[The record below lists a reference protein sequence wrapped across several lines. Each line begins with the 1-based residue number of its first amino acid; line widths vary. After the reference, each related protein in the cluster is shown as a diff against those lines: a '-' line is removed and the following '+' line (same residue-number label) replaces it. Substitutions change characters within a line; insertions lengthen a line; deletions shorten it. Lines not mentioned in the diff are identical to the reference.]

1 MIRQLIYWVLLLF
14 VCMGAHAQ
22 FRVTAHQEGWDRI
35 PPQAQK
41 DGFWFQQS
49 VLANMDDDTAMEEV
63 MLFGRDNG
71 HYPTFDLFKFYYVI
85 VDNYTREIQYISDE
99 IYVTD
104 KYTLTVE
111 DRNND
116 GISELYIIISRMGSL
131 RLMSEDIIC
140 EPPVA
145 TTVSNGAP
153 RVKNLTPNNHEKVY
167 LFYSAYLLRL
177 ISLNLLR
184 PEKGDKND
192 DDRRARWQSLLARCL
207 RGHEADLREQWNV

>member
-1 MIRQLIYWVLLLF
+1 MIRRLIYWVLLLF

-49 VLANMDDDTAMEEV
+49 VLANMDDDAAMEEV

-85 VDNYTREIQYISDE
+85 VDNYTKEIQYISDE

-104 KYTLTVE
+104 KYALTVE
-111 DRNND
+111 DRNK
-116 GISELYIIISRMGSL
+116 
-131 RLMSEDIIC
+131 DIIC

-192 DDRRARWQSLLARCL
+192 DDRWARWQSLLARCL
-207 RGHEADLREQWNV
+207 RGHEADFREQWNV

>member
-1 MIRQLIYWVLLLF
+1 
-14 VCMGAHAQ
+14 
-22 FRVTAHQEGWDRI
+22 
-35 PPQAQK
+35 
-41 DGFWFQQS
+41 
-49 VLANMDDDTAMEEV
+49 
-63 MLFGRDNG
+63 
-71 HYPTFDLFKFYYVI
+71 
-85 VDNYTREIQYISDE
+85 
-99 IYVTD
+99 
-104 KYTLTVE
+104 
-111 DRNND
+111 
-116 GISELYIIISRMGSL
+116 
-131 RLMSEDIIC
+131 MSEDIIC

-207 RGHEADLREQWNV
+207 RGHEADLIEQWNV

>member
-1 MIRQLIYWVLLLF
+1 MT
-14 VCMGAHAQ
+14 GS
-22 FRVTAHQEGWDRI
+22 
-35 PPQAQK
+35 P
-41 DGFWFQQS
+41 S
-49 VLANMDDDTAMEEV
+49 
-63 MLFGRDNG
+63 
-71 HYPTFDLFKFYYVI
+71 
-85 VDNYTREIQYISDE
+85 YIS
-99 IYVTD
+99 
-104 KYTLTVE
+104 
-111 DRNND
+111 
-116 GISELYIIISRMGSL
+116 IISRMGSL

>member
-1 MIRQLIYWVLLLF
+1 MIRRLIYWVLLLF

-49 VLANMDDDTAMEEV
+49 VLANMDDDAAMEEV

-85 VDNYTREIQYISDE
+85 VDNYTKEIQYISDE

-104 KYTLTVE
+104 KYALTVE

-116 GISELYIIISRMGSL
+116 GISELYIDYFKDGKFTVDER
-131 RLMSEDIIC
+131 
-140 EPPVA
+140 
-145 TTVSNGAP
+145 VSNGAP
-153 RVKNLTPNNHEKVY
+153 RVKTLNPNNHEKVY

>member
-1 MIRQLIYWVLLLF
+1 
-14 VCMGAHAQ
+14 
-22 FRVTAHQEGWDRI
+22 
-35 PPQAQK
+35 
-41 DGFWFQQS
+41 
-49 VLANMDDDTAMEEV
+49 MDDDTAMEEV

-116 GISELYIIISRMGSL
+116 GISELYIDYFKDGKFTVDERGYNL
-131 RLMSEDIIC
+131 R
-140 EPPVA
+140 PPVA